1 MPSGPE
7 TTLTEDAIAAR
18 DAAMFVDGAAGP
30 AASDLLPLAKEASGA
45 LVQLAAARVKGWPEA
60 RIKALSASFR
70 NFDRVVG
77 LGWLIGDALGLPL
90 MTRAEAHAVGLKA
103 RRDAGTLKEEITN
116 AHRQA
121 GRKASKLAATD
132 PARAQLKEEAAQKE
146 QTLLRAVIELP
157 LPSPAQQPRSNA
169 TGARKRKHESLHRRR
184 SLHSRNASMRRKQS
198 AKSRGRS
205 STGLKARER
214 RPRKPRPRKSE
225 WRTG

>member
-60 RIKALSASFR
+60 RIKALSTSFR

-103 RRDAGTLKEEITN
+103 RREAGTLKEEITKR
-116 AHRQA
+116 APAGSEEGEQA
-121 GRKASKLAATD
+121 GRDGSGAGSAQGGGGAEGADVAACGDRATAAV
-132 PARAQLKEEAAQKE
+132 ARAAA
-146 QTLLRAVIELP
+146 A
-157 LPSPAQQPRSNA
+157 
-169 TGARKRKHESLHRRR
+169 
-184 SLHSRNASMRRKQS
+184 
-198 AKSRGRS
+198 
-205 STGLKARER
+205 
-214 RPRKPRPRKSE
+214 
-225 WRTG
+225 